1 MYKNKKTAGIRNVI
15 LILLIIYIV
24 ILMGFSAA
32 SLLNFSEKQAVLNFK
47 KQYSAYNDALLLT
60 AMQMSDEIGCYYS
73 ADKNIPSNFSKCERF
88 YKKFATNLNVR
99 KFCNGNAL
107 EKSCVPVYSSYTAEA
122 RCAGFSESM
131 INKFNQVFVMEDQS
145 SIIIYNYPTGVM
157 KPMFAMDINGNAKP
171 NKSGFDLFSM
181 VIMRNSNGNYYFYP
195 NITYCLPVEKGGF
208 NYLTDIYKE

>member
-1 MYKNKKTAGIRNVI
+1 
-15 LILLIIYIV
+15 
-24 ILMGFSAA
+24 
-32 SLLNFSEKQAVLNFK
+32 
-47 KQYSAYNDALLLT
+47 
-60 AMQMSDEIGCYYS
+60 
-73 ADKNIPSNFSKCERF
+73 
-88 YKKFATNLNVR
+88 
-99 KFCNGNAL
+99 
-107 EKSCVPVYSSYTAEA
+107 
-122 RCAGFSESM
+122 
-131 INKFNQVFVMEDQS
+131 MEDQS